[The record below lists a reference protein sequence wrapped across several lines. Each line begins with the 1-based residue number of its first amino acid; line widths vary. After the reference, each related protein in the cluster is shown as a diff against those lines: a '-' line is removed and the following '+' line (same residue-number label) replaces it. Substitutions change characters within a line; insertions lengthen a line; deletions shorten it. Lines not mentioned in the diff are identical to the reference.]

1 MTLISIIVFILILGV
16 IVLVHEFGH
25 FIWAKK
31 FGVHIYE
38 FSIGMGPKLFTHI
51 GKKDKIKYTIRA
63 LPIGG
68 FVQMAGEVYEDDEKI
83 PKEKFMCNRPWHQRI
98 IIIIA
103 GVVNNFILALVLL
116 FVYAS
121 IWGAPS
127 NKPLITKVEEGYPI
141 AEAGIKA
148 KDLIV
153 AVNGKSVGTWDKAQI
168 LLSIKS
174 KNNTY
179 NITVKHPNGKKETFK
194 VKPKKE
200 YDEDIKTDRYVFG
213 LIVEEKVD
221 HGFVASIKYMFT
233 KFVSIMETMWL
244 TISSLFTGKLSL
256 KNLSGPVGV
265 YQVVNSSV
273 VAGISYIIYVTA
285 FLSINVG
292 FINILPFP
300 AFDGGRAFFMLIEK
314 IRRKPINSKIENTIH
329 AIGFILLII
338 LMIIITWQDIV
349 RIFS

>member
-1 MTLISIIVFILILGV
+1 MTFLSIIVFILILGL

-38 FSIGMGPKLFTHI
+38 FSIGMGPVLLTHE
-51 GKKDKIKYTIRA
+51 GKKDHIKYRLRA

-68 FVQMAGEVYEDDEKI
+68 FVQMAGEVYEDDDKI
-83 PKEKFMCNRPWHQRI
+83 PKEKFMCNKPWHQRL

-116 FVYAS
+116 FTFAI
-121 IWGAPS
+121 IWGSPS
-127 NKPLITKVEEGYPI
+127 NKPVISDADKDYPI
-141 AEAGIKA
+141 YKAGIRKNDVIY
-148 KDLIV
+148 KINNKRV
-153 AVNGKSVGTWDKAQI
+153 KSWDRAQI
-168 LLSIKS
+168 LLAMNS

-179 NITVKHPNGKKETFK
+179 KIEVKHPSGKHETFK

-200 YDEDIKTDRYVFG
+200 YDKDLKTDRYVFG
-213 LIVEEKVD
+213 FVVENKINK
-221 HGFVASIKYMFT
+221 GFVPSVKYTFT
-233 KFVSIMETMWL
+233 KFGSIVDTMWL
-244 TISSLFTGKLSL
+244 TVKGLFTGKISL

-265 YQVVNSSV
+265 YQVVNTGLI
-273 VAGISYIIYVTA
+273 AGISYLIYLTA

-292 FINILPFP
+292 FINILPLP

-329 AIGFILLII
+329 AIGFILLLI
-338 LMIIITWQDIV
+338 LMVIITWQDIL
-349 RIFS
+349 RIFH